1 LPPQPSDTHSTVGRV
16 IPSHMHAAVYRG
28 NSVVSVDTIDT
39 PEIGPGEI
47 LIRVEACGVCHTDL
61 KKIEYNLL
69 APPRIYG
76 HETAGVVV
84 KAGAHVGVGV
94 TRFKPGDRVIVFHH
108 IPCGKCFYCQ
118 RKLYAQCPVYK
129 KVGVTAGFEPAG
141 GGFSQYVRVMDWIV
155 ERGVEKIPDDVPF
168 EIAAFVEPLN
178 TCLKA
183 VHQCDPRPDDVV
195 LVQGQG
201 PIGLLFTML
210 LKLRGCTILA
220 TDTIPSRLELSKLC
234 GATFAVDP
242 RATDVQRTLR
252 QLTEGRGAD
261 IVFVAAN
268 VKGIVEEA
276 VSSSRPG
283 AKIMLFAQTSDK
295 EKIEFSGAGIC
306 VGERSL
312 LGSYSASVDI
322 QKESADLV
330 FSGKLPLNLLIS
342 HRVPLDK
349 IEFAFRLA
357 THPAEFPGED
367 PLKIIVRPQEFA
379 GFPGLSAQ
387 ADGPVVR
394 DRTTDAKR

>member
-1 LPPQPSDTHSTVGRV
+1 
-16 IPSHMHAAVYRG
+16 MHAAVYRG
-28 NSVVSVDTIDT
+28 NSVVSVDAVPT
-39 PEIGPGEI
+39 PETGPGEI

-76 HETAGVVV
+76 HETAGVV
-84 KAGAHVGVGV
+84 AHVGSNV
-94 TRFKPGDRVIVFHH
+94 TKFQPGDRVIVFHH
-108 IPCGKCFYCQ
+108 IPCGTCFYCQ
-118 RKLYAQCPVYK
+118 RKLYAQCLVYK

-155 ERGVEKIPDDVPF
+155 ERGVEKIPEGVPF

-183 VHQCDPRPDDVV
+183 VHQCDPQPDDVV
-195 LVQGQG
+195 LIQGQG

-210 LKLRGCTILA
+210 LAQRGCTILA
-220 TDTIPSRLELSKLC
+220 TDTIPRRLELSKLC
-234 GATFAVDP
+234 GATYSIDP
-242 RATDVQRTLR
+242 RTEDVAAKLKS
-252 QLTEGRGAD
+252 LTEGRGAD
-261 IVFVAAN
+261 MVFVATN
-268 VKGIVEEA
+268 VKGLVEEA
-276 VSSSRPG
+276 VACTRPG

-295 EKIEFSGAGIC
+295 ERIELSGASIC

-322 QKESADLV
+322 QKEGADLV
-330 FSGKLPLNLLIS
+330 FSGKLPLHLLIS

-357 THPAEFPGED
+357 THPGEFPGEN
-367 PLKIIVRPQEFA
+367 PLKIIVRPQE
-379 GFPGLSAQ
+379 LS
-387 ADGPVVR
+387 GSPNGN
-394 DRTTDAKR
+394 